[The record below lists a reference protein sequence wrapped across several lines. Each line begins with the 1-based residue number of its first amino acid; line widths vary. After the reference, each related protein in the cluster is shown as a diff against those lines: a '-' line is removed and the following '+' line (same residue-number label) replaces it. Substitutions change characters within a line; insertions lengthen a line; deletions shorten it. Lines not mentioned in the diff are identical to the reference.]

1 MQPLLKQIQQKLKE
15 NAGAEAIA
23 ASKKFVPG
31 ITKVYGVRMPVLNA
45 VALEYK
51 AGGFELIKQLWAA
64 DAFEEKIIAIKILEK
79 IAHKDA
85 AQSLELLLHFANGI
99 DNWAVCDALGMQGLK
114 KMAGTHQQEIFS
126 LAKKYNRSKNL
137 WQRRL
142 SLVMVESY
150 TREKSAHAAIS
161 ELVAALE
168 NDEEYYVK
176 KAVQWIRRNMKK
188 GK

>member
-15 NAGAEAIA
+15 NAGAEAIE

-31 ITKVYGVRMPVLNA
+31 TTKVYGVRMPVLNA
-45 VALEYK
+45 LAQEYK
-51 AGGFELIKQLWAA
+51 TGSFDLIKQLWAA
-64 DAFEEKIIAIKILEK
+64 GAFEEKILAIKILEK
-79 IAHKDA
+79 IAHKDS
-85 AQSLELLLHFANGI
+85 AQSLQLLQHFANGI

-114 KMAGTHQQEIFS
+114 KMVGTHQQEIFS

-142 SLVMVESY
+142 SLVMVEWY
-150 TREKSAHAAIS
+150 TRDKAAHAAIN

-168 NDEEYYVK
+168 DDEEYYVK
-176 KAVQWIRRNMKK
+176 KAVQWINRNLKK